1 MLNVSTFT
9 YIGDN
14 MAKQLD
20 LFEKNSD
27 LIEDFVERHA
37 ASFTDEVKDMINE
50 RLSEVFQDENID
62 DYDTMSEIAEALI
75 QQIGEWLQTTPEE
88 WN

>member
-1 MLNVSTFT
+1 MLNASTFT
-9 YIGDN
+9 SIGDN

>member
-1 MLNVSTFT
+1 
-9 YIGDN
+9 